1 MGSGEGLCPPQLGS
15 GGLPPRKKNQF
26 CAKNYAI
33 LSQFWY
39 FFPILQHKNFQHAK
53 IVTSASE
60 KVGGIIPPSPK
71 SGGPIPLSPCSDAY
85 GRGSLKGVGWG
96 DCPPK
101 LSHEI
106 FGSGVYCAFGSGTG
120 IGEPIQK
127 RVRPIPFL
135 SRSGRMATSTV
146 FALVSVRESHPGPK
160 KASHQ
165 TLLLRY
171 QGVNRLTR
179 VYILTL

>member
-1 MGSGEGLCPPQLGS
+1 VPSPVGVWGLAPQ
-15 GGLPPRKKNQF
+15 KKNQF

-60 KVGGIIPPSPK
+60 KVGGGIIPLVLK
-71 SGGPIPLSPCSDAY
+71 VGDLSPCPPAPTPM
-85 GRGSLKGVGWG
+85 GVAHLRGWG
-96 DCPPK
+96 GATAPRNCHMKFLEVVCTALLEAVLASESQYKSEWDPFPFWVVVDAWRRP
-101 LSHEI
+101 LYLRWLAL
-106 FGSGVYCAFGSGTG
+106 GN
-120 IGEPIQK
+120 PI
-127 RVRPIPFL
+127 
-135 SRSGRMATSTV
+135 
-146 FALVSVRESHPGPK
+146 PK

-165 TLLLRY
+165 TLFLRY